1 MSAEEFTESVVQ
13 VERLLR
19 HVAFIIKRR
28 GRDIL
33 NDFDITTPQFL
44 ALLVLK
50 EHPGLTMGELCDR
63 LFLACSTATD
73 LIDRMEKN
81 GCLLYTSTHI
91 TDPSGRFSITS

>member
-1 MSAEEFTESVVQ
+1 MLFLTDWLWDSRLVLRNEYYAGPQEVIWMSAEEFTESVVQ

-50 EHPGLTMGELCDR
+50 EHQG
-63 LFLACSTATD
+63 
-73 LIDRMEKN
+73 
-81 GCLLYTSTHI
+81 
-91 TDPSGRFSITS
+91 